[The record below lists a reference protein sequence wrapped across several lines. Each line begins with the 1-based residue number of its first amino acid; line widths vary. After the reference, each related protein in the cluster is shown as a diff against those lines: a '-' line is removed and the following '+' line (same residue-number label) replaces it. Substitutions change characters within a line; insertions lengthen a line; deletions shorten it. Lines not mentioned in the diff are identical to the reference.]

1 MTNDWHFHRWQQ
13 NIHIHERRGRR
24 TVYAQ
29 ITEAESGWSEEGKQY
44 FDFLYRAVKADR
56 NQQAGVG
63 GSRKDG
69 ISFNKELLN
78 FFLGR
83 RFAEE
88 NTSHPGMEKP
98 MKKKNITHHTCDDF
112 TDSEDENDNIMDN
125 YCSAGPSRINNIIA
139 M

>member
-1 MTNDWHFHRWQQ
+1 LVFL
-13 NIHIHERRGRR
+13 
-24 TVYAQ
+24 Q
-29 ITEAESGWSEEGKQY
+29 IAAKYTYSRKKGQKNSLRPDNGGGSGWSEEGKQY
-44 FDFLYRAVKADR
+44 FDFLYRAVQADR

-83 RFAEE
+83 QFAEE
-88 NTSHPGMEKP
+88 NTSHSGMEKP
-98 MKKKNITHHTCDDF
+98 MKKKKVTHHTCDDF
-112 TDSEDENDNIMDN
+112 TDSEDENDNINDN
-125 YCSAGPSRINNIIA
+125 YCSADPSRIKNIIA

>member
-1 MTNDWHFHRWQQ
+1 MTGLKKANSTLTFLPSGK
-13 NIHIHERRGRR
+13 GR
-24 TVYAQ
+24 Q
-29 ITEAESGWSEEGKQY
+29 K
-44 FDFLYRAVKADR
+44 K
-56 NQQAGVG
+56 QAGVG

-69 ISFNKELLN
+69 ISYIKKLLN

-88 NTSHPGMEKP
+88 NTSHSGMEKP
-98 MKKKNITHHTCDDF
+98 MKKKKVTHHTCDDF
-112 TDSEDENDNIMDN
+112 TDSEDENDNIKDN

>member
-1 MTNDWHFHRWQQ
+1 MAAKYTYSRKKGQKNSLRPD
-13 NIHIHERRGRR
+13 NGGG
-24 TVYAQ
+24 
-29 ITEAESGWSEEGKQY
+29 SGWSEEGKQY
-44 FDFLYRAVKADR
+44 FDFLYRAVQADR
-56 NQQAGVG
+56 NQQAGVN

-88 NTSHPGMEKP
+88 NISHSGMEKP
-98 MKKKNITHHTCDDF
+98 VKKKKVTHHTCDDF
-112 TDSEDENDNIMDN
+112 TDSEDENDNINDN
-125 YCSAGPSRINNIIA
+125 YCSADPSRINNIIA